1 MADREYSGAANVNRR
16 AASLKRMAWAGSG
29 VLWGLSGGV
38 PRSPAPGPMKVP
50 AERLHSVLG
59 VRTVN
64 YVRSPSPSSR
74 PRSAHEEI
82 GR

>member
-1 MADREYSGAANVNRR
+1 MPDRELSDTANVNRR
-16 AASLKRMAWAGSG
+16 GLLKCMAWAGSG

-64 YVRSPSPSSR
+64 YVWGKSPLAVIETPLG
-74 PRSAHEEI
+74 A
-82 GR
+82 